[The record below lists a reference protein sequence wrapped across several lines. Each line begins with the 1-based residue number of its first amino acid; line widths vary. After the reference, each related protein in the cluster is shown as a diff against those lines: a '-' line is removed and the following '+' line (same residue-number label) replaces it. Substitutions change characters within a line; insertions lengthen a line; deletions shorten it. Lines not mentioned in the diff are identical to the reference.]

1 MGCSECAK
9 DGVLDNAKK
18 ENLKQC
24 EANRIQNRTYL
35 VRIIDL
41 IMLLGKCGQ
50 AFRGH
55 NEKEG
60 SNNRGLFLEL
70 PSFFV
75 ENISSMHKNKYVSI
89 IADETS
95 DCGHHEQMSI
105 VVRFFDTSLNKP
117 VEYFMGLQRLLKVDS
132 QSIFE
137 VLNNFVENIGVS
149 WENVISVCFDGA
161 ANMPGCHYGV
171 QMKFLVDSIERKNVV
186 LFDIFGTVQ
195 LIYSFLE
202 GSCWACRGMLWACRY
217 EAVSAVK
224 SNYSALILALEEIY
238 KETTVS
244 EARAKA
250 RGILMQ
256 MKSFDFIFSLNM
268 MHSILMIIVKE
279 KLGIISAVGNTLQ
292 LIPTDNNIQLLQE
305 KLKVNSDC
313 FKTEIKLLK
322 ELPDTPEK
330 TSS

>member
-1 MGCSECAK
+1 
-9 DGVLDNAKK
+9 
-18 ENLKQC
+18 
-24 EANRIQNRTYL
+24 
-35 VRIIDL
+35 
-41 IMLLGKCGQ
+41 
-50 AFRGH
+50 
-55 NEKEG
+55 
-60 SNNRGLFLEL
+60 
-70 PSFFV
+70 
-75 ENISSMHKNKYVSI
+75 MHKNKYVSI

-171 QMKFLVDSIERKNVV
+171 QMKRV
-186 LFDIFGTVQ
+186 LLGMQRHAV
-195 LIYSFLE
+195 LE
-202 GSCWACRGMLWACRY
+202 KFATKINIKLCSLKSLSTTRWACRY

-268 MHSILMIIVKE
+268 MHSILMIIVKVS
-279 KLGIISAVGNTLQ
+279 ISLQSKSINLLTAVSLVTSLKANIQKFRSEDELF
-292 LIPTDNNIQLLQE
+292 NNIYQ
-305 KLKVNSDC
+305 
-313 FKTEIKLLK
+313 
-322 ELPDTPEK
+322 DTVQI
-330 TSS
+330 